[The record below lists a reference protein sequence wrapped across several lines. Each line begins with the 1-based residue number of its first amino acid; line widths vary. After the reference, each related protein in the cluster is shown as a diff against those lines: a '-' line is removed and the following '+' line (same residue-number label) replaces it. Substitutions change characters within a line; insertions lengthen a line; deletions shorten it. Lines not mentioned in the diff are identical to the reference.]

1 MGSMNKVFLALGFL
15 LLAPLAQADGAQQAK
30 QVTPAVIPTLSCAL
44 PSRVAQGEF
53 AKRPLHPTH
62 VQTKVSGLAASYFT
76 QSAYEALPLDG
87 TMSQRIF
94 TSYLKALDPDHVFFT
109 AGDIASFQPVISR
122 LPNDIWSGQL
132 QDPFA
137 MFTVYE
143 KRVKER
149 IAYAKGLVKQGAF
162 NFKLKESLD
171 VDRSKTLWA
180 ANVTVLDQLWRKRV
194 KNDWLRLKL
203 AGKNVKD
210 IQKVLDT
217 RYNNYLN
224 TTREI
229 DSEDVFSTFMNAYA
243 RSNDPHSNYFGPRA
257 SENFNIAMKL
267 SLDGIGAELQR
278 RDEYTIIRRIIP
290 GSPASRST
298 LRAGDRITAVAQ
310 GQSCKWVDV
319 VGWRIDDVVAL
330 IRGKKNTIVR
340 LQVLP
345 ADAGVAAK
353 HESITII
360 RKKITIEDQAAKKK
374 LISIYEHG
382 HLIRIGVIDLPAF
395 YENFAARGRGDPN
408 YRSATRDVA
417 KLLTELKE
425 EKVDGIIIDLRN
437 NGGGS
442 LSEAIEL
449 SGLFIGKGPVVQVR
463 NNRGQIEVENSD
475 ETRVW
480 NGPMAVMV
488 NRSSAS
494 ASEIFTAAMQDY
506 GRALIIGHNTYGK
519 GTVQTLINLN
529 RLASPPSGKYG
540 ELKMTIAEFFRVDGG
555 STQLRGVQPDIIFP
569 ETINPKDFGESSN
582 SYALPWSHIPP
593 AHYTKVANLTSL
605 LPILRHE
612 HEQHIAHN
620 PSWQLMLKE
629 LASVRKLQSETSI
642 SLNYT
647 IRDQERKAF
656 EKRQTAFKAE
666 EKKIKAATARLNDKQ
681 STVSKVKIRQNNHHK
696 ADDGLLPAERSVS
709 ENLAQQRRQDQ
720 RPDEML
726 QEAAYILTNEIE
738 LLRKNPKL
746 AAAALPPGGIKTLTD

>member
-1 MGSMNKVFLALGFL
+1 MNKVLLALGFL
-15 LLAPLAQADGAQQAK
+15 LLAPLTQVDAAQQAK
-30 QVTPAVIPTLSCAL
+30 QVTPAVISTVSCVL

-53 AKRPLHPTH
+53 AKRPLKPSHI
-62 VQTKVSGLAASYFT
+62 QTKVSGLAASYFT
-76 QSAYEALPLDG
+76 QSAYEALPLDK
-87 TMSQRIF
+87 TMSRRIF
-94 TSYLKALDPDHVFFT
+94 TSYLRALDPDHVFFT
-109 AGDIASFQPVISR
+109 AQDIASFQPIVSR

-132 QDPFA
+132 QDPFG
-137 MFTVYE
+137 MFAVYE
-143 KRVKER
+143 KRVEAR
-149 IAYAKGLVKQGAF
+149 IAYAKRLVKRGIF
-162 NFKLKESLD
+162 NFKLKERLD
-171 VDRSKTLWA
+171 VNRSKAPWA
-180 ANVTVLDQLWRKRV
+180 ANVAVLDQLWQKRV

-203 AGKNVKD
+203 AGKSVKE
-210 IQKVLDT
+210 IQKILDT

-224 TTREI
+224 TTQEI

-278 RDEYTIIRRIIP
+278 RDEYTTIRRIIP
-290 GSPASRST
+290 GSPASRSS

-310 GQSCKWVDV
+310 GKSCKWVDV

-330 IRGKKNTIVR
+330 IRGKKNTVVR

-345 ADAGVAAK
+345 ANAGVAAK

-374 LISIYEHG
+374 IIPIHKQG
-382 HLIRIGVIDLPAF
+382 RVIRIGVIDLPAF
-395 YENFAARGRGDPN
+395 YENFAARGRGDPD

-417 KLLTELKE
+417 KLLAELKK

-529 RLASPPSGKYG
+529 RLASPPSSKYG

-582 SYALPWSHIPP
+582 PYALPWSHIPP

-605 LPILRHE
+605 LPILRRE
-612 HEQHIAHN
+612 HEKHIVHN

-629 LASVRKLQSETSI
+629 LASVRKLQGETSI

-647 IRDQERKAF
+647 IRDQQRKAF
-656 EKRQTAFKAE
+656 EKRQAAFKAE
-666 EKKIKAATARLNDKQ
+666 EKKIEAAVHLDDNQATISKAKSQ
-681 STVSKVKIRQNNHHK
+681 HNNRRK
-696 ADDGLLPAERSVS
+696 ADDGLLPGERSVS
-709 ENLAQQRRQDQ
+709 ENLARQRRQDQ

-726 QEAAYILTNEIE
+726 QEAAHILADEIE
-738 LLRKNPKL
+738 LLRSNPKL